1 MMMLP
6 KDFLSIEDV
15 ADYLNTLGWNYDLS
29 VSRDHYKL
37 HKDIYDLVIQ
47 EKINLVFHH
56 TGHIKETICDNDIDE
71 VTGKLKNCTSKTI
84 YTSAYFKV
92 YTSLAKEMLLDSKVI
107 TTQGSF
113 NIYSFQDGQ
122 KIPDFKDTF
131 YLYDIL
137 DDNVQNIT
145 SNDLYIPKNEI
156 DKLFNENDQTDHE
169 QIIEKL
175 ESELARV
182 NTELNALKK
191 HADMPADDSILQT
204 ILDESNKHYAPDL
217 KHAIKL
223 WIDLYINKNV
233 GGGSH
238 SAMAN
243 NWIYKHTGY
252 DSSENS
258 SPVKRLREI
267 STPLKDFGGQRPKEV
282 EK

>member
-1 MMMLP
+1 MLP

-15 ADYLNTLGWNYDLS
+15 ADYLNSLGWSYDLS

-37 HKDIYDLVIQ
+37 HKDIYDLIIQ
-47 EKINLVFHH
+47 GKINLVFHH

-122 KIPDFKDTF
+122 KIPDFKNMF

-156 DKLFNENDQTDHE
+156 DKLFNENNQTDHE
-169 QIIEKL
+169 QTIKNL
-175 ESELARV
+175 ESELAKV
-182 NTELNALKK
+182 NAELDALRKQ
-191 HADMPADDSILQT
+191 ADTPADDDKELSTRSQNLAAKIILAL
-204 ILDESNKHYAPDL
+204 IDLAGLDKDSPPYQYDDLSSNNSLIHDQIEANGMNVGKQKIGHWLDL
-217 KHAIKL
+217 AIKQ
-223 WIDLYINKNV
+223 
-233 GGGSH
+233 
-238 SAMAN
+238 A
-243 NWIYKHTGY
+243 
-252 DSSENS
+252 
-258 SPVKRLREI
+258 
-267 STPLKDFGGQRPKEV
+267 KDK
-282 EK
+282 